1 MKTSV
6 ALLAAL
12 VATCAFVETGS
23 AQDQPLR
30 ARRTFT
36 LPRPQTPAP
45 KSEPTIDEGSRTGG
59 VIGRATRADNP
70 LQLINPFAPARY
82 GSGEKMT
89 DGARSQGTQTNG
101 EEEKPKVIKIFSYEF

>member
-1 MKTSV
+1 MKTPV
-6 ALLAAL
+6 LLLAAL
-12 VATCAFVETGS
+12 AASVFASVS
-23 AQDQPLR
+23 PAQEPNVR

-59 VIGRATRADNP
+59 VIGRVTRADNP

-89 DGARSQGTQTNG
+89 DGNKSQGTQTSG
-101 EEEKPKVIKIFSYEF
+101 EEEKPKVIKIFTFEF